1 MENLFY
7 IIPEKGAYY
16 NMIILESGEIA
27 TLGADAV
34 IKIIA
39 LMKDSTPVAI
49 THSSEE
55 TAEEPP
61 PPEKPA
67 GAEEEKPLDTPRRQE
82 LMTKVREAITHD
94 AQVKERLIGIAKN
107 KFGKNRL
114 SKLTEEELEEV
125 AANA

>member
-39 LMKDSTPVAI
+39 LMKDNTPVAI
-49 THSSEE
+49 TRPAEE
-55 TAEEPP
+55 AEEPP

-67 GAEEEKPLDTPRRQE
+67 VTEEEKPLDTPRRQE

-94 AQVKERLIGIAKN
+94 AEVKERLIGIAKN

>member
-49 THSSEE
+49 TQPAEE
-55 TAEEPP
+55 AEEPP

-67 GAEEEKPLDTPRRQE
+67 GTEEEKPLDTPRRQE

-94 AQVKERLIGIAKN
+94 AEVKERLIGIAKN

>member
-7 IIPEKGAYY
+7 IVPEKGAYY
-16 NMIILESGEIA
+16 NMIILESGEVA

-49 THSSEE
+49 THSPEE

-67 GAEEEKPLDTPRRQE
+67 GTEEEKPLDTPRRQE